1 MIRGFKME
9 MTDAQRVTD
18 VYSQVA
24 STTASDSQELATAMS
39 KTASAASSV
48 GMSFENTTA
57 MIATMV
63 EATRESAT
71 NIGSAMKS
79 IIARMAEMKRGLSQ
93 DKNGEFIDASK
104 VETALKSVG
113 VSLRDT
119 LGQFRDLDIVI
130 GELGAKWDT
139 LDSATQR
146 YLATTIAG
154 NRQQSRFLALMENY
168 DRYTEIQKTAMN
180 AEDAGL
186 LRYSK
191 TLDSV
196 DTKVAQISNSF
207 QQFYMSI
214 VNGPVI
220 GQFLSFLNAMVSG
233 FNKLGNISALF
244 NIASIITGIKTLTLL
259 LVKLFTAV
267 GSKAIIAMKTSMLAG
282 ITDLVTPITT
292 KLQTTVP
299 KAGEIG
305 YQAGQNYAQNF
316 AAGLRG
322 QPTTFA
328 ELALPPGAT
337 PGGIRTEVAGKNSK
351 YAKFGLGLTIAG
363 AGVSAIGAN
372 LAGNGNVITG
382 SWTSMGGSAL
392 TGAGMGSAFGVPGMI
407 VGGVV
412 GALSQLPAVIEAY
425 GNKAQEAVDNLKK
438 KAEESNLKRAE
449 DKKAYKTLLDYANK
463 IDELTAK
470 RYDSNEA
477 YQEWLDLNNEIV
489 EAYPELLDY
498 IDSEGNAITSLTK
511 SYAGLETAKLQ
522 AAQSNVQYYSDQ
534 LASLK
539 KQQDL
544 VANQEKLWQ
553 DYGLEYSFSGGKI
566 SQVTNDYWNWRDEDF
581 LGRRVNRGPKAYQY
595 GQTLAK
601 VFEGIY
607 KTYDLNDKL
616 KPAQI
621 EYYYDKDPTGGMLL
635 KYATMFGKDRAF
647 TGQELVDFIS
657 ARGYSFGDI
666 TSALGSRQNRAAANG
681 KDFTIK
687 KANWDEI
694 TNEVELLSQLMVE
707 IGVFSETTGKFT
719 DFGQQIADLS
729 NMTLKIRDAA
739 QSYLSSQIQIFGS
752 ASETYKALAD
762 YNIQDVDKVIS
773 LYAREKARKSA
784 KEGQSI
790 EDAYASYAA
799 NLNQKQ
805 YDALVGE
812 IRDFFTQAD
821 YTTRSAF
828 QDLLS
833 YRNYGSASNY
843 EQEVNRIIGTGNQ
856 ELKDA
861 LIHGYMEQMYQ
872 SSNSFISALVKAY
885 SSEDNAFSPKSA
897 IWSDGRLKTYDEWRG
912 GQADTT
918 ELKQQYTTLVEG
930 LYAPLA
936 ELTKIPID
944 VLKNLSQTTQDM
956 VGQAAQR
963 VNVLKASGSS
973 AQKAAGE
980 NWLKSLTTIT
990 SLSPFGGLAADKQNS
1005 ILSALAADQDENWL
1019 KNVYKALEEAGIT
1032 LTNEL
1037 KQTLADSV
1045 YIAFNTIV
1053 ENAKSKMSEVSSAI
1067 VSAAGNQGKGLTVEE
1082 AQKEFKALGLEGK
1095 LSDWYHWEDSLGG
1108 LVMSSE
1114 KFDEAMN
1121 QAEETSVGKLKE
1133 LKADYDEANTAINK
1147 IISDHSQVF
1156 FSNTYSSEQW
1166 AKFLGIEGSELAKG
1180 MQDYVSTQQAAG
1192 RASDIPTLIQ
1202 EYFNSLSDQFDD
1214 ATIKFYEQQ
1223 IERSKNQAKFAVV
1236 ADKVSTRK
1244 AKYSGPSSI
1253 SDEDWFTANGYT
1265 GPIDE
1270 QSLDEYVSSLGY
1282 IYDFATGEIHQT
1294 EATIEAALKS
1304 AKSESV
1310 KRYLQAQLDQFRED
1324 TGETIGNYFGLVS
1337 TEQIRYLEQKG
1348 YNISDLKVGD
1358 KWTQDL
1364 LNTVLAGHDEVL
1376 KIVSAGFASNKQTAA
1391 AKVKSQTQSMLNDVA
1406 STTLNDMI
1414 EYVANVTENPDYQP
1428 SQEELSKMQTAIDG
1442 GLATMINWL
1451 KEYPVDEAILA
1462 QYEEQ
1467 YSSSIKDSLE
1477 KTLTTLASGGEVLVN
1492 DLVSLWESITGK
1504 TVDMQ
1509 TRNEL
1514 EKAMSQGWQ
1523 ALASYLQNAIATS
1536 NIAGDFAGE
1545 LGDILDSV
1553 IDSIRSRTNTILSSI
1568 KEGASGNL
1576 TKAGITELSKATGI
1590 SQERIFTGAA
1600 STLNGY
1606 KLSQNT
1612 LLQLASTQGYTYD
1625 TAQMIIDEG
1634 IVSNYDEIISLIAQ
1648 IEEKLSGVGE
1658 QTAIWGDN
1666 ASQVLR
1672 VLKTAQ
1678 GILEQTTTNDN
1689 WFNPDY
1695 YGKKDDKYQQYLDDV
1710 AKGSSILQSIQKGEE
1725 ISRADSQFITQAVA
1739 KSQIFQET
1747 LAANGK
1753 GIEDFY
1759 AALANNT
1766 NRATGE
1772 INFIQALQD
1781 MGIAFEDFG
1790 QGFAE
1795 SLSKYADDRIQ
1806 YLEALK
1812 GMIESQVAIAEAMK
1826 ENPITIPALEF
1837 AGDWDN
1843 LETSLQDK
1851 LDAIKNWR
1859 KNIDDQADR
1868 ILNDTTWTEA
1878 FNGKTFTDMLF
1889 EVMGINDTKL
1899 ASMSD
1904 KDLKVWQQQA
1914 TEMSEFIS
1922 QNLPTIIEN
1931 TPWDESNSGE
1941 LWWNN
1946 VVEQMRAEAEKA
1958 GINLTIPTIVDTKSL
1973 RSEVKEAITKLDE
1986 ETQDNPIKFS
1996 VDSLSDEQLSQAASI
2011 LKGDGSTEEKISAL
2025 NAIGAAAEAQNTKIQ
2040 TLQDQITE
2048 LENRLKA
2055 VEGDH
2060 QIILNANINPALS
2073 TLEVLRQR
2081 LETLEKGIIIP
2092 AVISQQGGSPSNNN
2106 NNKNPGFSMITQA
2119 TGNVN
2124 GLAMYQGT
2132 QLAGKTLV
2140 GELGPELAVYNN
2152 AYHLLGKDGAEFVD
2166 IPDNAIIFNHKQTE
2180 GIINGQVGVRGKTKN
2195 GGPAFATGK
2204 AAAIK
2209 AIDDEIALWQNFKN
2223 VALKDLLGAS
2233 GGGGGGSGNTIKA
2246 HIEDLVEW
2254 YNLTRQIADIEQ
2266 KINNIIAERENIT
2279 DGHAY
2284 LRSLREQQH
2293 LLEGQAIVQRTL
2305 LNYQQKQVELQA
2317 KQINTNSIWSKF
2329 FTVGEDGLLQ
2339 YIMGNE
2345 EKGGKGTLSMLQQL
2359 NQMSGEQQLSY
2370 IKGLGYS
2377 YTDNDGNVL
2386 DGEDLVAKFY
2396 EEAQA
2401 QIDKYDELRDTVEE
2415 TDETLSKLQS
2425 SINEI
2430 EEEIRQNQLKLEQA
2444 IYDSIV
2450 SAWEKQISQLTEQ
2463 MNLLKEANDAYVNGL
2478 SDALNKEKNL
2488 YSQNQSTSEREQL
2501 QRQLSLLRR
2510 AGGSASQI
2518 ASLEEQLDSSLKN
2531 EYFNHQQ
2538 ESIDSIKEANEKQ
2551 IDALNKQITIQQETL
2566 DFQKENG
2573 VLWTKVYEILSR
2585 NDSEILE
2592 FLVGNNGEFFTKS
2605 ALAQREQLN
2614 TEWAKSIGI
2623 YKENND
2629 VGYIGNRNA
2638 AADNFATEAW
2648 NSAKGAEKKKQFE
2661 AVGKD
2666 SQELLKDYFASAY
2679 ANAKL
2684 NGMDDKEAF
2693 DTAREDMYKKL
2704 YSTYTEQ
2711 IGAIGGSTGTT
2722 DGQTGGGSGNG
2733 GSGNGGKGNDKN
2745 GKTYSAVSI
2754 FVSAGKGG
2762 GRPTLASSGG
2772 ATSAKV
2778 AAGSRVVIAPNPFP
2792 GYVFDYI
2799 TYNGTKKSSMSI
2811 TTTGKVASIDI
2822 KVYYKTNGIEKS
2834 GGQGGKDATR
2844 SAVSAATGI
2853 LVDQNNQPALLHKGE
2868 GVFTAKQTSALIKMV
2883 DNFQQLA
2890 TGNMGASLLASLLS
2904 TTKNY
2909 SNLRT
2914 DSQQVSAVNVNPGAV
2929 VIQVEQLNDKY
2940 DIDSVATD
2948 VFNKITSIAS
2958 KATNRGVNRR

>member
-1 MIRGFKME
+1 
-9 MTDAQRVTD
+9 
-18 VYSQVA
+18 
-24 STTASDSQELATAMS
+24 
-39 KTASAASSV
+39 
-48 GMSFENTTA
+48 
-57 MIATMV
+57 
-63 EATRESAT
+63 
-71 NIGSAMKS
+71 
-79 IIARMAEMKRGLSQ
+79 
-93 DKNGEFIDASK
+93 
-104 VETALKSVG
+104 
-113 VSLRDT
+113 
-119 LGQFRDLDIVI
+119 
-130 GELGAKWDT
+130 
-139 LDSATQR
+139 
-146 YLATTIAG
+146 
-154 NRQQSRFLALMENY
+154 MENY
-168 DRYTEIQKTAMN
+168 DRLVEIQNAAMDS
-180 AEDAGL
+180 EDAGVL
-186 LRYSK
+186 QYAK
-191 TLDSV
+191 TLDSLES
-196 DTKVAQISNSF
+196 KLNQISNSF

-214 VNGPVI
+214 LNGPVI
-220 GQFLSFLNAMVSG
+220 SEFLTFLNSMITG
-233 FNKLGNISALF
+233 FSKLGNFSALF
-244 NIASIITGIKTLTLL
+244 NIASIIRGVKTLASLILQT
-259 LVKLFTAV
+259 FSPI
-267 GSKAIIAMKTSMLAG
+267 GGQI
-282 ITDLVTPITT
+282 ITT
-292 KLQTTVP
+292 LKQGMTKDITSIASPIQQQLQKITTS
-299 KAGEIG
+299 AGSQG
-305 YQAGQNYAQNF
+305 YQAGVNWSQGFQAGAQGAPEPSF
-316 AAGLRG
+316 TGGAA
-322 QPTTFA
+322 
-328 ELALPPGAT
+328 AT
-337 PGGIRTEVAGKNSK
+337 SSASNKSSLKMAGW
-351 YAKFGLGLTIAG
+351 GLGLTLAGSGLSMAG
-363 AGVSAIGAN
+363 AAV
-372 LAGNGNVITG
+372 AGNGDSIWG
-382 SWTSMGGSAL
+382 SGLSMAGSAL
-392 TGAGMGSAFGVPGMI
+392 SGAASGLQLGAA
-407 VGGVV
+407 VGHPVIGAAV
-412 GALSQLPAVIEAY
+412 GALAGALTQLPALIKSI
-425 GNKAQEAVDNLKK
+425 GNQAQEEVDNLKK
-438 KAEESNLKRAE
+438 KAEQSNVKRAE

-463 IDELTAK
+463 IDELTEK

-489 EAYPELLDY
+489 ETYPELLDY

-511 SYAGLETAKLQ
+511 NYAGLETAKLQ
-522 AAQSNVQYYSDQ
+522 AARSNVQYYSDQ
-534 LASLK
+534 LVFLK

-544 VANQEKLWQ
+544 VANQEDLWM
-553 DYGLEYSFSGGKI
+553 DYGSHWLPGIVQSEESFVGNGELTLNAHKWTSGSITGGA
-566 SQVTNDYWNWRDEDF
+566 NN
-581 LGRRVNRGPKAYQY
+581 YQY
-595 GQTLAK
+595 AQTLAK
-601 VFEGIY
+601 LFSDLYYFTDNVAGSNLLDQ
-607 KTYDLNDKL
+607 KTSYGYYLSDDYD
-616 KPAQI
+616 I
-621 EYYYDKDPTGGMLL
+621 RT
-635 KYATMFGKDRAF
+635 KYATMFGKDHKF
-647 TGQELVDFIS
+647 TGQELVDFLS
-657 ARGYSFGDI
+657 ARGYSFSDI
-666 TSALGSRQNRAAANG
+666 QSALSTRQERALTNG
-681 KDFTIK
+681 KDFTIE

-707 IGVFSETTGKFT
+707 IGVFKETTGEFS
-719 DFGQQIADLS
+719 DFGQQIANLS
-729 NMTLKIRDAA
+729 SMTIKIRDAA

-752 ASETYKALAD
+752 ASETYKALTD

-799 NLNQKQ
+799 NLNQQQ
-805 YDALVGE
+805 YDALAGE
-812 IRDFFTQAD
+812 IRDFFTKAN

-833 YRNYGSASNY
+833 YHNYGSASNY

-856 ELKDA
+856 DLKDA

-885 SSEDNAFSPKSA
+885 SAKDNVFSPESEV
-897 IWSDGRLKTYDEWRG
+897 WSEGRLLTYDEWRG
-912 GQADTT
+912 NRTDTT
-918 ELKQQYTTLVEG
+918 ELKQQYANLVEG

-936 ELTKIPID
+936 ELTQIPID
-944 VLKNLSQTTQDM
+944 VLKKLSQTTQDM

-963 VNVLKASGSS
+963 ANVLKTSGSS

-980 NWLKSLTTIT
+980 NWLKSLTAIT
-990 SLSPFGGLAADKQNS
+990 SLSSFRGLTADKQNS
-1005 ILSALAADQDENWL
+1005 ILSALTADQDENWL

-1032 LTNEL
+1032 LTDKL
-1037 KQTLADSV
+1037 KQVLADSV

-1053 ENAKSKMSEVSSAI
+1053 ENAKSKMSDVSSAI
-1067 VSAAGNQGKGLTVEE
+1067 TSAASNQGKGLTVEE

-1095 LSDWYHWEDSLGG
+1095 LSDWYHWDDSLGG
-1108 LVMSSE
+1108 LTMSSE

-1121 QAEETSVGKLKE
+1121 QAAETSVDKLKK
-1133 LKADYDEANTAINK
+1133 LKTDYDKANTVLNK
-1147 IISDHSQVF
+1147 IISDHNQVF
-1156 FSNTYSSEQW
+1156 FSNTYSAEQW

-1180 MQDYVSTQQAAG
+1180 IQDYVSTQQAAG
-1192 RASDIPTLIQ
+1192 RKTDVPTLIQ
-1202 EYFNSLSDQFDD
+1202 EYLNSLSDQIDD
-1214 ATIKFYEQQ
+1214 ATIELYNLQ
-1223 IERSKNQAKFAVV
+1223 IERNKNQAKFALV
-1236 ADKVSTRK
+1236 ANQVSARK
-1244 AKYSGPSSI
+1244 SKYSGPSSI
-1253 SDEDWFTANGYT
+1253 SDKDWFTANGYT
-1265 GPIDE
+1265 GQIDE
-1270 QSLDEYVSSLGY
+1270 QGLDEYVSSLGY
-1282 IYDFATGEIHQT
+1282 IYDSVTGEIYQT
-1294 EATIEAALKS
+1294 EATIEAALKDETNPQ
-1304 AKSESV
+1304 AQ
-1310 KRYLQAQLDQFRED
+1310 RYLQAELDQLRED
-1324 TGETIGNYFGLVS
+1324 AGETIGNYFGLVS
-1337 TEQIRYLEQKG
+1337 AEQIRYLEQKG
-1348 YNISDLKVGD
+1348 YDISSLNVGD

-1364 LNTVLAGHDEVL
+1364 LNIVLADHDEVL
-1376 KIVSAGFASNKQTAA
+1376 KIASTGFASNKQSVA

-1428 SQEELSKMQTAIDG
+1428 SEEERSAMQAAIDG

-1451 KEYPVDEAILA
+1451 KANSADEAILA

-1504 TVDMQ
+1504 TADMQ
-1509 TRNEL
+1509 TRAEL
-1514 EKAMSQGWQ
+1514 ENAMSQGWQ

-1536 NIAGDFAGE
+1536 NIAGDFAEE
-1545 LGDILDSV
+1545 LGGILDSV
-1553 IDSIRSRTNTILSSI
+1553 IDAIRSRTNSILSSI
-1568 KEGASGNL
+1568 KEGASGSL

-1606 KLSQNT
+1606 KLSQNA

-1634 IVSNYDEIISLIAQ
+1634 IVSNYDEITSLISQ
-1648 IEEKLSGVGE
+1648 IEEELSGVGE
-1658 QTAIWGDN
+1658 QTAVWGDN

-1689 WFNPDY
+1689 WFNSDY

-1739 KSQIFQET
+1739 NSQVFQEA

-1759 AALANNT
+1759 AALADNT

-1772 INFIQALQD
+1772 INFVQALQD

-1795 SLSKYADDRIQ
+1795 SLSKYADDRIE
-1806 YLEALK
+1806 YLKALK
-1812 GMIESQVAIAEAMK
+1812 GMIESQAAIAEAMK
-1826 ENPITIPALEF
+1826 KNPITIPALEF
-1837 AGDWDN
+1837 SGDWDN

-1851 LDAIKNWR
+1851 LEAIENWR
-1859 KNIDDQADR
+1859 KKIDDKADQ
-1868 ILNDTTWTEA
+1868 ILDDKTWAEA

-1889 EVMGINDTKL
+1889 EVMGVNDTKL

-1904 KDLKVWQQQA
+1904 KDLKAWQQQA
-1914 TEMSEFIS
+1914 NEMSEFIS
-1922 QNLPTIIEN
+1922 QNLATIIEN

-1941 LWWNN
+1941 LWWNR
-1946 VVEQMRAEAEKA
+1946 VIEQMRAAAEEA
-1958 GINLTIPTIVDTKSL
+1958 GINLTIPTTVDTESL
-1973 RSEVKEAITKLDE
+1973 RNEVRKAIAKLDGE
-1986 ETQDNPIKFS
+1986 AQDTPIKFS
-1996 VDSLSDEQLSQAASI
+1996 VDSLSDEQLAQAADI
-2011 LKGDGSTEEKISAL
+2011 LKGDRSAEEKISAL

-2060 QIILNANINPALS
+2060 QIILDANINPALS
-2073 TLEVLRQR
+2073 ALETLRQR

-2092 AVISQQGGSPSNNN
+2092 AVISQQSGSPANNN
-2106 NNKNPGFSMITQA
+2106 NNKNPGFSMATQA

-2140 GELGPELAVYNN
+2140 GELGPELAVYDN
-2152 AYHLLGKDGAEFVD
+2152 AYHILGQNGAEFVD

-2180 GIINGQVGVRGKTKN
+2180 GIINGQAGVRGKTKN

-2223 VALKDLLGAS
+2223 VALKDLLGS
-2233 GGGGGGSGNTIKA
+2233 SGGGGGGGGSGNTIKA

-2279 DGHAY
+2279 DGHEY
-2284 LRSLREQQH
+2284 LRNLREQQH

-2329 FTVGEDGLLQ
+2329 FTVDEDGLLQ

-2345 EKGGKGTLSMLQQL
+2345 ENGGKGTLSMLQQL

-2386 DGEDLVAKFY
+2386 DGEELVAKFY
-2396 EEAQA
+2396 EEAQD

-2430 EEEIRQNQLKLEQA
+2430 EEEIHQNQLKLEQA

-2488 YSQNQSTSEREQL
+2488 YNQNQSTSEREQL

-2531 EYFNHQQ
+2531 EYFSHQQ

-2551 IDALNKQITIQQETL
+2551 IDALNKQIQIQQETL

-2585 NDSEILE
+2585 SDSEILE
-2592 FLVGNNGEFFTKS
+2592 FLVGNNSDFFTKS
-2605 ALAQREQLN
+2605 AEAQKDQLN
-2614 TEWAKSIGI
+2614 DEWAKSIGI

-2629 VGYIGNRNA
+2629 VGYIGNRNT

-2661 AVGKD
+2661 AVSKD

-2684 NGMDDKEAF
+2684 KGLDDKEAYN
-2693 DTAREDMYKKL
+2693 TAREDMYKKL

-2722 DGQTGGGSGNG
+2722 DGQTGGSGGNG
-2733 GSGNGGKGNDKN
+2733 NSNSNNKKN
-2745 GKTYSAVSI
+2745 GKTYSTVSI
-2754 FVSAGKGG
+2754 TVSAGKGG

-2822 KVYYKTNGIEKS
+2822 KVYYKSNNPEKS
-2834 GGQGGKDATR
+2834 GGKDPVHKIT
-2844 SAVSAATGI
+2844 SAATGT

-2890 TGNMGASLLASLLS
+2890 TGNVGASLLASLLS

-2909 SNLRT
+2909 SNLKN
-2914 DSQQVSAVNVNPGAV
+2914 DSQQISAVNVNPGAV

-2958 KATNRGVNRR
+2958 KATSRGVNRR

>member
-1 MIRGFKME
+1 
-9 MTDAQRVTD
+9 
-18 VYSQVA
+18 
-24 STTASDSQELATAMS
+24 
-39 KTASAASSV
+39 
-48 GMSFENTTA
+48 
-57 MIATMV
+57 
-63 EATRESAT
+63 
-71 NIGSAMKS
+71 
-79 IIARMAEMKRGLSQ
+79 MAEMKKGLTQ
-93 DKNGEFIDASK
+93 DENGEFLDASK
-104 VETALKSVG
+104 VETALKTVG
-113 VSLRDT
+113 VALRDT
-119 LGQFRDLDIVI
+119 QGQFRDLDQVI
-130 GELGAKWDT
+130 LELGAKWST
-139 LDSATQR
+139 LDSATKR
-146 YLATTIAG
+146 YLGTVIAG

-168 DRYTEIQKTAMN
+168 DRLVEIQNAAMDS
-180 AEDAGL
+180 EDAGVL
-186 LRYSK
+186 QYAK
-191 TLDSV
+191 TLDSLES
-196 DTKVAQISNSF
+196 KLNQISNSF

-214 VNGPVI
+214 LNGPVI
-220 GQFLSFLNAMVSG
+220 GEFLTFLNSMITG
-233 FNKLGNISALF
+233 FSKLGNFSALF
-244 NIASIITGIKTLTLL
+244 NIASIIRGVKTLASLILQT
-259 LVKLFTAV
+259 FSPI
-267 GSKAIIAMKTSMLAG
+267 GGQI
-282 ITDLVTPITT
+282 ITT
-292 KLQTTVP
+292 LKQGMNKNITSIASPIQQQLQKMT
-299 KAGEIG
+299 ASIGRQG
-305 YQAGQNYAQNF
+305 YQAGVNWSQGFQAGAQGAPEPSFTGGAVTSPVSNKGSLKI
-316 AAGLRG
+316 AGL
-322 QPTTFA
+322 
-328 ELALPPGAT
+328 
-337 PGGIRTEVAGKNSK
+337 
-351 YAKFGLGLTIAG
+351 GLGLTLAG
-363 AGVSAIGAN
+363 SGLSMAGTAV
-372 LAGNGNVITG
+372 AGNGNTVLG
-382 SWTSMGGSAL
+382 SGLSMGGTALSGAATGLQLGTALGHPVIGAAMGALAGAL
-392 TGAGMGSAFGVPGMI
+392 T
-407 VGGVV
+407 
-412 GALSQLPAVIEAY
+412 QLPALIKSI
-425 GNKAQEAVDNLKK
+425 GNQAQEEVDNLKK
-438 KAEESNLKRAE
+438 KAEQSNIKRAE

-463 IDELTAK
+463 IDELTEK

-477 YQEWLDLNNEIV
+477 YQEWLNLNNEIV

-534 LASLK
+534 LVSLK

-544 VANQEKLWQ
+544 VANHKKLWM
-553 DYGLEYSFSGGKI
+553 DYGGQYSYSGFGSFDKETGRQTWKI
-566 SQVTNDYWNWRDEDF
+566 QGASKDSYEQNF
-581 LGRRVNRGPKAYQY
+581 AYAIQ
-595 GQTLAK
+595 LAK
-601 VFEGIY
+601 LFPDLYRFNLDKIGKGTNSAY
-607 KTYDLNDKL
+607 LTYS
-616 KPAQI
+616 
-621 EYYYDKDPTGGMLL
+621 YDATEQDIRT
-635 KYATMFGKDRAF
+635 KYATMFGKDHKF
-647 TGQELVDFIS
+647 TGQELVDFLS
-657 ARGYSFGDI
+657 VRGYSFGDI
-666 TSALGSRQNRAAANG
+666 TSALGTRQNRAITNG
-681 KDFTIK
+681 RDFTIK

-707 IGVFSETTGKFT
+707 IGVFSETTGEFT

-828 QDLLS
+828 QDLLN

-843 EQEVNRIIGTGNQ
+843 EQKVNEIIGTGNQ

-885 SSEDNAFSPKSA
+885 SSKKNVFSPESA
-897 IWSDGRLKTYDEWRG
+897 VWSDGRLLTYDEWRG
-912 GQADTT
+912 NQADTT
-918 ELKQQYTTLVEG
+918 ELKQQYAALVEG

-963 VNVLKASGSS
+963 ANILKASGSS

-980 NWLKSLTTIT
+980 NWLKSLTAIT
-990 SLSPFGGLAADKQNS
+990 SLSSFGSLTADKQNS
-1005 ILSALAADQDENWL
+1005 ILSALTADQDEDWL
-1019 KNVYKALEEAGIT
+1019 KNIYKALEEAGIT
-1032 LTNEL
+1032 LTDEL
-1037 KQTLADSV
+1037 KQVLADSV

-1053 ENAKSKMSEVSSAI
+1053 ENAKSKMSDVSSAI
-1067 VSAAGNQGKGLTVEE
+1067 TSAASNQGKGLTVEE

-1133 LKADYDEANTAINK
+1133 LKTDYDKANTVLNK
-1147 IISDHSQVF
+1147 IVSDHSQVF
-1156 FSNTYSSEQW
+1156 FSNTYSAEQW
-1166 AKFLGIEGSELAKG
+1166 AKFLDIEGSELAKG
-1180 MQDYVSTQQAAG
+1180 MQDYVSTQQTAG
-1192 RASDIPTLIQ
+1192 RKTDVPTLIQ
-1202 EYFNSLSDQFDD
+1202 EYFDSLSDQFDD

-1223 IERSKNQAKFAVV
+1223 IGHSKNQAKFAVV
-1236 ADKVSTRK
+1236 ANKVSARK
-1244 AKYSGPSSI
+1244 SKYSGPSSI
-1253 SDEDWFTANGYT
+1253 SDKDWFTANEYQGDYSEKSLAAFAEARGYVYDSFTGEFTETIESIEQALATTSDPAVRRALLARLDNAKKSLAETIADYT
-1265 GPIDE
+1265 GSVTQEQINYLKSQGVEDIVLKQIADNGAWNDETIKLLTNNIDATAAE
-1270 QSLDEYVSSLGY
+1270 YIKQTYAIRKDSRLTNIKSSASSMLSDAVGTSLNDIIGLVKDVFDNPDLVLDEASLATLQDVQKQGLPGIITFLEALNGINGADFTAEIASYKEQYVS
-1282 IYDFATGEIHQT
+1282 T
-1294 EATIEAALKS
+1294 
-1304 AKSESV
+1304 AKSSV
-1310 KRYLQAQLDQFRED
+1310 EKILTALAS
-1324 TGETIGNYFGLVS
+1324 GE
-1337 TEQIRYLEQKG
+1337 
-1348 YNISDLKVGD
+1348 
-1358 KWTQDL
+1358 
-1364 LNTVLAGHDEVL
+1364 EVM
-1376 KIVSAGFASNKQTAA
+1376 V
-1391 AKVKSQTQSMLNDVA
+1391 NDVA
-1406 STTLNDMI
+1406 
-1414 EYVANVTENPDYQP
+1414 EV
-1428 SQEELSKMQTAIDG
+1428 
-1442 GLATMINWL
+1442 W
-1451 KEYPVDEAILA
+1451 
-1462 QYEEQ
+1462 EQ
-1467 YSSSIKDSLE
+1467 L
-1477 KTLTTLASGGEVLVN
+1477 
-1492 DLVSLWESITGK
+1492 TGK
-1504 TVDMQ
+1504 TAD
-1509 TRNEL
+1509 E
-1514 EKAMSQGWQ
+1514 
-1523 ALASYLQNAIATS
+1523 
-1536 NIAGDFAGE
+1536 
-1545 LGDILDSV
+1545 SV
-1553 IDSIRSRTNTILSSI
+1553 R
-1568 KEGASGNL
+1568 K
-1576 TKAGITELSKATGI
+1576 
-1590 SQERIFTGAA
+1590 
-1600 STLNGY
+1600 
-1606 KLSQNT
+1606 
-1612 LLQLASTQGYTYD
+1612 
-1625 TAQMIIDEG
+1625 
-1634 IVSNYDEIISLIAQ
+1634 
-1648 IEEKLSGVGE
+1648 
-1658 QTAIWGDN
+1658 
-1666 ASQVLR
+1666 
-1672 VLKTAQ
+1672 
-1678 GILEQTTTNDN
+1678 
-1689 WFNPDY
+1689 
-1695 YGKKDDKYQQYLDDV
+1695 
-1710 AKGSSILQSIQKGEE
+1710 
-1725 ISRADSQFITQAVA
+1725 
-1739 KSQIFQET
+1739 
-1747 LAANGK
+1747 
-1753 GIEDFY
+1753 
-1759 AALANNT
+1759 
-1766 NRATGE
+1766 
-1772 INFIQALQD
+1772 
-1781 MGIAFEDFG
+1781 
-1790 QGFAE
+1790 
-1795 SLSKYADDRIQ
+1795 
-1806 YLEALK
+1806 
-1812 GMIESQVAIAEAMK
+1812 AIAEAMK
-1826 ENPITIPALEF
+1826 NGWQGVSSLLQSAMDQANVAPDFANQLKDILNSVIDAIREGVQSSISDLSSGISGSLSRAGVTSLAKQSGIGEDKILSNAKQTLQGYQLSQQGALDAAVGISQQSNGLYNVDIAKTLYDAYKGTDGILGDYTALTNKITEIEAGWANVNEETKAQYKLLKQLQSQYQNAADNYDFLNPDYYDGVNDKFDNFLGTAKKMGDTFQSISDGEKVAYTDAMTFVNVLNKADDGEF
-1837 AGDWDN
+1837 AKALDANGMS
-1843 LETSLQDK
+1843 LEQFRDALNQTMDTSGNVDLAGMFSNIGLSMEMAGQDLEKGIQSFAEKRIDYLENMKQFIISQQKISEALAESEIVIPPLKFTEDTQDTLVEVQNWANGIDAQVSSLINQTLTDAKSELTEQDIMKGETFTSLMFSSLGLTKEQVASFDSK
-1851 LDAIKNWR
+1851 QLG
-1859 KNIDDQADR
+1859 
-1868 ILNDTTWTEA
+1868 A
-1878 FNGKTFTDMLF
+1878 FNS
-1889 EVMGINDTKL
+1889 L
-1899 ASMSD
+1899 AQ
-1904 KDLKVWQQQA
+1904 KFVAYYQ
-1914 TEMSEFIS
+1914 
-1922 QNLPTIIEN
+1922 
-1931 TPWDESNSGE
+1931 
-1941 LWWNN
+1941 
-1946 VVEQMRAEAEKA
+1946 
-1958 GINLTIPTIVDTKSL
+1958 
-1973 RSEVKEAITKLDE
+1973 EAITSADWDVNNPEQFFQNFVQMLQTWGQTPEIQKQLADAGIQVGITPVITKEGLSSLIKRWNSDHVEDQITIDVDLLNDAQIQEAGKLI
-1986 ETQDNPIKFS
+1986 QGIG
-1996 VDSLSDEQLSQAASI
+1996 DSATHAEGQVSFVATAVND
-2011 LKGDGSTEEKISAL
+2011 
-2025 NAIGAAAEAQNTKIQ
+2025 IGAEAQAAAESSK
-2040 TLQDQITE
+2040 TLE
-2048 LENRLKA
+2048 ERLKELKTQ
-2055 VEGDH
+2055 VDELTKNSH
-2060 QIILNANINPALS
+2060 TVVVSANINPAL
-2073 TLEVLRQR
+2073 LALQQVQRVLFA
-2081 LETLEKGIIIP
+2081 LAKGTIIP
-2092 AVISQQGGSPSNNN
+2092 ITTQQIKMPVGGNDKSPN
-2106 NNKNPGFSMITQA
+2106 FSMVSKA

-2140 GELGPELAVYNN
+2140 GELGPELAVYDN

-2166 IPDNAIIFNHKQTE
+2166 IPDNAIIFNHQQTE
-2180 GIINGQVGVRGKTKN
+2180 GIINGQAGVRGKTKN
-2195 GGPAFATGK
+2195 GGPAFATGTD
-2204 AAAIK
+2204 AAIA
-2209 AIDDEIALWQNFKN
+2209 AIDKEISLWKSLLNWTT
-2223 VALKDLLGAS
+2223 KDLAGG

-2254 YNLTRQIADIEQ
+2254 YNLSRQIADIEQ

-2279 DGHAY
+2279 DGHEY

-2345 EKGGKGTLSMLQQL
+2345 ENGGKGTLSMLQQL

-2396 EEAQA
+2396 EEAQE

-2415 TDETLSKLQS
+2415 TDETLNKLQS

-2488 YSQNQSTSEREQL
+2488 YNQNQSTSEREQL

-2538 ESIDSIKEANEKQ
+2538 ESIDTIKEANEKQ

-2585 NDSEILE
+2585 SDSEILE

-2661 AVGKD
+2661 AVSKD

-2722 DGQTGGGSGNG
+2722 DGQTGGGSGNN
-2733 GSGNGGKGNDKN
+2733 GNSNSNNSKNNNKN
-2745 GKTYSAVSI
+2745 GKTYSTISV

-2811 TTTGKVASIDI
+2811 TATGKIASINI
-2822 KVYYKTNGIEKS
+2822 KVYYKSNNPEKS
-2834 GGQGGKDATR
+2834 GGQGGKDAIR
-2844 SAVSAATGI
+2844 SAVSAATGT
-2853 LVDQNNQPALLHKGE
+2853 LVGQNNQPALLHKGE

-2890 TGNMGASLLASLLS
+2890 TGNVGASLLASLLS

-2909 SNLRT
+2909 SNLRNDT
-2914 DSQQVSAVNVNPGAV
+2914 QQISAVNVNPGAV

-2958 KATNRGVNRR
+2958 KATSRGVNRR